1 VSAMVIRPP
10 RWSEVVAVHAARERH
25 DAKGS
30 AMSVSPDTRPLAPA
44 SVTSALGVLR
54 AGGHRISAARRL
66 VLEALFAADGPVSA
80 DRLAGGLDGRL
91 PGSDLASLYRNL
103 DTLAEAGIVEHLHV
117 PHGPGLYVLTGRADG
132 WAACEACGRV
142 EGLDRSAAAWL
153 REAVRGTTGLEAG
166 LAHFP
171 LVGVCRGCAEAQ
183 S

>member
-1 VSAMVIRPP
+1 
-10 RWSEVVAVHAARERH
+10 
-25 DAKGS
+25 
-30 AMSVSPDTRPLAPA
+30 MSVSPDTRPLAPA
-44 SVTSALGVLR
+44 SVTSALGALR

-117 PHGPGLYVLTGRADG
+117 AARPRALR
-132 WAACEACGRV
+132 AHRPRRRLGRV
-142 EGLDRSAAAWL
+142 RGAAGASRRSTAAPP
-153 REAVRGTTGLEAG
+153 RGCARRCASATGFEAG

-171 LVGVCRGCAEAQ
+171 LVGVCPACAEGR